1 MSPDRFVPHISWYDS
16 DDLSKSIRQA
26 LDNQVSTE
34 RIAEQLCKRK
44 FSNTYQSQVEA
55 VVTKMSNGGLSDI
68 RQPRLEAIIQSLPE
82 STGEDGERPNSQPSS
97 VNVTPRGP
105 LTNRCTVSDF
115 AYLSRREA
123 ARVIGLVLEL
133 FDGNTVRLTE
143 EKDIETDLLWRR
155 QHASIAIRVIPT
167 RTVISDEHP
176 TAVANGPAV
185 PSSIQSPSELA
196 IVTCG
201 KFSDEA
207 TAVAKEHDIH
217 CYNAGHVE
225 TWLRRAKISLETL
238 GMVLEDGE
246 AHDGPLTELVD
257 ASPVPS
263 LEKKLD
269 PFDLPPAFNTEELD
283 TSETPHVS
291 AERVVN
297 DTTGGQ
303 RDVKD
308 TVEGQNESST
318 GSPSVNKSTL
328 TQNDTLVENQPTAGK
343 KGVLYADPGE
353 DGDYSAFDDYL
364 EDIE

>member
-1 MSPDRFVPHISWYDS
+1 MSPDRFAPKISWYDS
-16 DDLSKSIRQA
+16 NDLSKSIRQA
-26 LDNQVSTE
+26 LDKQVSTE

-44 FSNTYQSQVEA
+44 FGDAHRSQLEA
-55 VVTKMSNGGLSDI
+55 VVTKMNNGGFSNI
-68 RQPRLEAIIQSLPE
+68 RQPRLEAIIESLPE
-82 STGEDGERPNSQPSS
+82 STGEDEELPTSQPSS
-97 VNVTPRGP
+97 VDVTPRSP
-105 LTNRCTVSDF
+105 LTNRCAVSDF
-115 AYLSRREA
+115 AYLSSREA
-123 ARVIGLVLEL
+123 ARIIGLVLEL

-143 EKDIETDLLWRR
+143 EKGVETDLLWRR

-167 RTVISDEHP
+167 RTVVSDEHP

-207 TAVAKEHDIH
+207 TRVAKEHDIH

-225 TWLRRAKISLETL
+225 AWLRRAKISQETL
-238 GMVLEDGE
+238 GTVLEDGE

-257 ASPVPS
+257 ASPIPS

-269 PFDLPPAFNTEELD
+269 PFDLPPAFSTEELD
-283 TSETPHVS
+283 TSETSHVS

-303 RDVKD
+303 RDVKN
-308 TVEGQNESST
+308 TVEDESST
-318 GSPSVNKSTL
+318 GSPPVNNATPAQS
-328 TQNDTLVENQPTAGK
+328 DTLVENQPIAGK